1 MWKLLQVVV
10 DCFLLCF
17 LMFPVSYP
25 LFHGL
30 TVDGLSK
37 LYATANVFGSTKKP
51 LRDLTSQQARQK
63 KSPDPD
69 QPDSKCL
76 LSHLTCAICT
86 VWGPSCYRCL
96 LVFST
101 NVSNYD
107 STFVKRRVKLFSLH
121 MINVYQC
128 HKETTKFGPVLVKK
142 IKPNGV
148 WLFRCSPLDSAGCT
162 LNSTTVTEI
171 GDMLHTFV
179 RKRHANSAMH
189 WTAINMSTWPTWY
202 IN

>member
-128 HKETTKFGPVLVKK
+128 QKETTKFGPVLVKK
-142 IKPNGV
+142 SSQMVCGCFVVLHLTVLAALWIPRL
-148 WLFRCSPLDSAGCT
+148 WLRLVTCCILLYASGMQIVPCTERPLTCPLGQLGT
-162 LNSTTVTEI
+162 
-171 GDMLHTFV
+171 
-179 RKRHANSAMH
+179 
-189 WTAINMSTWPTWY
+189 
-202 IN
+202 